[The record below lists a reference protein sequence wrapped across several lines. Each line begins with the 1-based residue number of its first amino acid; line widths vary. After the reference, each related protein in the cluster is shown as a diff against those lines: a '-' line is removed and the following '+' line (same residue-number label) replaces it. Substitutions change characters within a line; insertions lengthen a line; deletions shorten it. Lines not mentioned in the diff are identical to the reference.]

1 MRSRRTSGSARGP
14 SCIVPRNRS
23 PYSEISKVALR
34 GRRRPPAKMTRSLG
48 VLVLRR
54 QRALPTRRH
63 RSSAWASFSPWPSSY
78 SSGRLSFPNVQRGK
92 PSQPSVYAKR
102 FSITCSSMWRLRS
115 GGKVGIASLQGTYF
129 LATGFWPLVSRR
141 TFERVTG
148 PKVDFWLA
156 RTVGVLVAS
165 IGATMLVGARR
176 RKIDPELELLA
187 LSSAAGLAAIDLIF
201 SLRGR
206 ISKIYLLDAA
216 VESAIVASWALRRL
230 PSGLDTRPLA
240 RELDLQ
246 AATVERLPS

>member
-1 MRSRRTSGSARGP
+1 
-14 SCIVPRNRS
+14 
-23 PYSEISKVALR
+23 
-34 GRRRPPAKMTRSLG
+34 
-48 VLVLRR
+48 
-54 QRALPTRRH
+54 
-63 RSSAWASFSPWPSSY
+63 
-78 SSGRLSFPNVQRGK
+78 
-92 PSQPSVYAKR
+92 
-102 FSITCSSMWRLRS
+102 MWRLRL

-129 LATGFWPLVSRR
+129 LATGIWPLVSRR

-187 LSSAAGLAAIDLIF
+187 VSSAAGLAAIDFTF

-206 ISKIYLLDAA
+206 ISKIYLLDAV
-216 VESAIVASWALRRL
+216 VESAIVTAWAVGRL
-230 PSGLDTRPLA
+230 PSRLDTRGLA
-240 RELDLQ
+240 PEGGLQ